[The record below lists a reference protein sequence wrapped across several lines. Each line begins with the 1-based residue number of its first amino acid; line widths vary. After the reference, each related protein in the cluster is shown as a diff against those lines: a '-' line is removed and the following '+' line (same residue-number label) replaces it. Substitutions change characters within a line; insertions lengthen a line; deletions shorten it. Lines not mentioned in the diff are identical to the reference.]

1 MTTYGYLSSQPIDAP
16 IKKVASHSPMAGHA
30 IGILAIDIKYPL
42 VPGNIVNATSFQFP
56 VLYKILHGVDPH
68 RLLSG
73 DPDILSSIISGGRE
87 LISYGARAIVGAC
100 GSFANYQRNAVEI
113 LSVPTYLS
121 IMTQVPFVLRSMRR
135 GQKLGII
142 AADARA
148 ITPAVLEQCD
158 IADRSRLVMASAME
172 MPEFR
177 KLLSAPQDFSSSRLD
192 EEIGNFSARFVEEN
206 PDLGAILLQCSDL
219 PPYALTIQRASG
231 LPVYDMALLINWL
244 QSALVRQT
252 YSGFM

>member
-1 MTTYGYLSSQPIDAP
+1 MTYGFLSTQRFNGS
-16 IKKVASHSPMAGHA
+16 IKKFVSHSPMAGHA
-30 IGILAIDIKYPL
+30 VGILAIDVQYPL
-42 VPGNIVNATSFQFP
+42 VPGNIVNATSFPFP
-56 VLYKILHGVDPH
+56 VLYKILQGVDPH

-73 DPDILSSIISGGRE
+73 DPGLLPIIIEGGQE

-100 GSFANYQRNAVEI
+100 GSFANYQKSAAES
-113 LSVPTYLS
+113 LGVPTYLS
-121 IMTQVPFVLRSMRR
+121 IMTQVPFILKSMQRD
-135 GQKLGII
+135 QQLGII
-142 AADARA
+142 AADAKA

-158 IADRSRLVMASAME
+158 IDDRSRLKITSAIE

-177 KLLSAPQDFSSSRLD
+177 KLLTAPQNFSSDRLD
-192 EEIGNFSARFVEEN
+192 EEIGNFSARFAEEN

-219 PPYALTIQRASG
+219 PPYAHTIQRASG

-244 QSALVRQT
+244 QSSLVRQP

>member
-1 MTTYGYLSSQPIDAP
+1 MTYGFLTSQKFDGVIR
-16 IKKVASHSPMAGHA
+16 KFFSRSPMAGHA
-30 IGILAIDIKYPL
+30 VGILAIDVQYPL

-56 VLYKILHGVDPH
+56 VLYKILQGVAPH

-73 DPDILSSIISGGRE
+73 DPDLLQVIIDGGQE

-100 GSFANYQRNAVEI
+100 GSFANYQKSAAES
-113 LSVPTYLS
+113 LGVPTYLS
-121 IMTQVPFVLRSMRR
+121 IMTQVPFILNSMKRD
-135 GQKLGII
+135 QKLGII
-142 AADARA
+142 AADANA

-158 IADRSRLVMASAME
+158 IRDRSRLILTSAIE
-172 MPEFR
+172 MSEFR
-177 KLLSAPQDFSSSRLD
+177 KLLTAPQDFSSNRLD
-192 EEIGNFSARFVEEN
+192 EEIGNFSVRFAKEN

-219 PPYALTIQRASG
+219 PPYAHTIQRASG

-244 QSALVRQT
+244 QSSLVRQP